1 MITIFHIVCSV
12 ILFFVINVI
21 GNFAPTNLR
30 YFQISGFLETDEAPA
45 FNYSFRV
52 LTPVVFIILLSALLY
67 ALNLNYLVINIY
79 MVAIYYVGFRAIF
92 NIFIGRFLLVNWKK
106 QLLYGISI
114 ISLSYFIYIKIIIT
128 KANLLPDFANLSNEL
143 WIIIIIFLYNLVN
156 NIQVP
161 NKGIQHR
168 KLNYITIMFNRIK
181 TKYHDIIIRYSD
193 NNRFHQIAYAIILHE
208 NFNRPKLFRWI
219 EYIKS
224 FFSKEGTYGIM
235 QVKSEERLNDKESV
249 ERGVAM
255 LHNQFLK
262 LQEEFKDKL
271 QTSSGDGYYNSID
284 YFEDEFQSALIRGF
298 NHCDD
303 YKYEIMELV
312 TYLNEKFY
320 GNKEENNMLFSIP
333 SL

>member
-1 MITIFHIVCSV
+1 
-12 ILFFVINVI
+12 
-21 GNFAPTNLR
+21 
-30 YFQISGFLETDEAPA
+30 
-45 FNYSFRV
+45 
-52 LTPVVFIILLSALLY
+52 
-67 ALNLNYLVINIY
+67 
-79 MVAIYYVGFRAIF
+79 
-92 NIFIGRFLLVNWKK
+92 
-106 QLLYGISI
+106 
-114 ISLSYFIYIKIIIT
+114 
-128 KANLLPDFANLSNEL
+128 
-143 WIIIIIFLYNLVN
+143 
-156 NIQVP
+156 
-161 NKGIQHR
+161 
-168 KLNYITIMFNRIK
+168 MFNRIK